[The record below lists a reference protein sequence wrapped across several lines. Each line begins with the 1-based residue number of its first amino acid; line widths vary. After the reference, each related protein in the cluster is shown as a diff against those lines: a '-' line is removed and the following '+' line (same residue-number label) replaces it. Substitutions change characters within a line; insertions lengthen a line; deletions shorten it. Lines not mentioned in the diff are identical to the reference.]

1 MSRSKQLAQRRKE
14 LVVRSTVLRAHML
27 ADGYLM
33 RYAATPSRIGS
44 DLLSTLR
51 EHKLLIAGVVVAAIV
66 VKPRRFISGL
76 KAAVIGWQTW
86 RNVVPLLQ
94 NFMRKP

>member
-33 RYAATPSRIGS
+33 RFAATPSRIGS

-51 EHKLLIAGVVVAAIV
+51 ENKLLIAGAVLAVIV
-66 VKPRRFISGL
+66 VKPRRIISGHPTGRR
-76 KAAVIGWQTW
+76 IIF
-86 RNVVPLLQ
+86 RPLPSWHRPPFVQ
-94 NFMRKP
+94 